1 MCPQWQR
8 LSAGGLN
15 LDWWQGG
22 LLVTDDRSILEQ
34 AILFTH
40 YESADRLTIEEL
52 KATSGLPHSGMK
64 GRMVQ
69 TCSAMG
75 RVQLRHY
82 DRRMAEIDRAM
93 NRFWDLLEDTPGVR
107 AHRPAAGS
115 GSTMGGWYSAKGI
128 YQAEEL
134 GGLPIAKFLEALKA
148 EGASKRL

>member
-1 MCPQWQR
+1 
-8 LSAGGLN
+8 
-15 LDWWQGG
+15 
-22 LLVTDDRSILEQ
+22 
-34 AILFTH
+34 
-40 YESADRLTIEEL
+40 
-52 KATSGLPHSGMK
+52 
-64 GRMVQ
+64 MVQ